1 MGFGI
6 RNGVCAVLAEAGIG
20 FVGELYVCGI
30 FMLFAGASAGRDC
43 WGVWISVCW
52 CLRWDIVRYYEKS
65 ELLSF

>member
-43 WGVWISVCW
+43 WGCEFRYAGVCDGI
-52 CLRWDIVRYYEKS
+52 LFGIMKKVN
-65 ELLSF
+65 F